1 MARSRGS
8 SPSNPPW
15 KARKTLRIVV
25 EGDDEEAF
33 VNHVRKLF
41 VHRGSG
47 LSVSVKNAHGK
58 GARNV
63 IKAAIRERRQGG
75 YDRVAALFDT
85 DTNWGQTEKIM
96 AKRGKVDTL
105 PSAPCLE
112 ASLLLMLGDDPSG
125 ETAAILK
132 NRLESRLG
140 GYPPRHPQAGLSIFT
155 MERIISN
162 RANIPMID
170 QLLTLLGLPV

>member
-8 SPSNPPW
+8 NPSNLPW

-33 VNHVRKLF
+33 VKHVLKLF
-41 VHRGSG
+41 VPRGSG

-63 IKAAIRERRQGG
+63 IKTAIREKRRGG
-75 YDRVAALFDT
+75 YDGVAALFDA
-85 DTNWGQTEKIM
+85 DTNWGQSEKTM
-96 AKRGKVDTL
+96 ANKGKIDTL
-105 PSAPCLE
+105 PSTPCLE
-112 ASLLLMLGDDPSG
+112 ASLLLMLGDDPG
-125 ETAAILK
+125 DETSAILK
-132 NRLESRLG
+132 NRLEGRLG
-140 GYPPRHPQAGLSIFT
+140 GHPPRHPQAGLSIFT

-170 QLLTLLGLPV
+170 QLLTLLGLPA